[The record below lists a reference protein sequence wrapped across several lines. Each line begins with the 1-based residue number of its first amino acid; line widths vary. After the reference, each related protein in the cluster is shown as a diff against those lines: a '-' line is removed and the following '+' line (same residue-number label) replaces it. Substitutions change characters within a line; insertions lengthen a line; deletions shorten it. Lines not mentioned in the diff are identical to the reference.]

1 MSQAKGSKNSGSK
14 AAKKK
19 TAAAGSRRG
28 AGAGSKTAKSR
39 SGKTQNTEQL
49 NAKKQGQRESS
60 FGFEIETGLVLLL
73 CVLLFISCLGL
84 AGKVGHVLGSFVYGV
99 FGTLALIF
107 PVLVFYLFVFIS
119 VNRGVRGAATRTVSV
134 IGLYISLCIFI
145 QLLFYGYQTDI
156 TAADLYTSGS
166 VSHTGGGLVGG
177 GLAQLF
183 GYAFGTVGAYILVIA
198 MLVIFAL
205 LLFQRP
211 ILALVQKKG
220 GEAYDTR
227 NDRILMKE
235 EKRRDRMRRRD
246 TARARR
252 EREQM
257 IREKQR
263 IRSEKA
269 REQSAVARRVDPQT
283 IAPGAD
289 HITPYPAKDISPITA
304 PAGNVSA
311 SRDRRVNTG
320 DKVSMIP
327 SFRAEDIPDDIIDNG
342 RPESQ
347 GAVSAQK
354 AKTADTSVPVENGA
368 DHKGADTNTDSNTDT
383 GIDTEKNPGKNIVKD
398 SENIDKDTSAETA
411 AGRTAAETEPAA
423 GNVPGRNRRASDSNN
438 SKTAEIV
445 VPEQEEKPYT
455 PPPVSLLDKPT
466 GNQVGES
473 NDYLKQ
479 MGAKLQQT
487 LKTFGVEVKI
497 NHISCGPSVTRFEL
511 TPQMGVKV
519 SKILG
524 LHDDIKLALA
534 AEDIRIEAPIPG
546 KSAVGIEVP
555 NKKKTMVNFRELI
568 TTDAFRSHKSPLAFA
583 VGRNI
588 AGQPVVADLAKM
600 PHLLIAGATGS
611 GKSVFINTLI
621 MSLIYK
627 SVPDEVKFI
636 MIDPKVVEL
645 SVYNG
650 IPQLLIPVVTDPKKA
665 AGALNWAVQEMT
677 NRYQKFAETGARD
690 LKSYNARIGQ
700 IKVPEGQK
708 KPKKMYRIVVIVDE
722 LADLMMVAQNEVE
735 ESICRLAQLAR
746 AAGIHLVIATQRP
759 SVDVITGLIK
769 ANMPSRVALSVTSGV
784 DSRTIIDMN
793 GAEKLLGNGDMLF
806 YPQGYQKP
814 ARIQG
819 AFLSDDEIGRV
830 TEFLKNENAASDQ
843 EDQNAIQEE
852 INSHTAL
859 SGGGDSGDQDEYF
872 SEAGRLII
880 EKDKASIGMLQRAFR
895 IGFNRAARIM
905 DQLCDAGVVGEEEGT
920 KPRKILMS
928 MEQFEN
934 YLEGSE

>member
-1 MSQAKGSKNSGSK
+1 LSQSKGSKKTGSST
-14 AAKKK
+14 ARKK
-19 TAAAGSRRG
+19 TSAAGSRSGVKKSG
-28 AGAGSKTAKSR
+28 AKNSTGRTGA
-39 SGKTQNTEQL
+39 E
-49 NAKKQGQRESS
+49 KQGHEKSN

-84 AGKVGHVLGSFVYGV
+84 AGKAGKVIGAFLYGM
-99 FGTLALIF
+99 FGLLALIL

-119 VNRGVRGAATRTVSV
+119 VNRGVRGVTKRTVSLT
-134 IGLYISLCIFI
+134 GLYVTLCIFVH
-145 QLLFYGYQTDI
+145 LLFYGYQEGAK
-156 TAADLYTSGS
+156 AAELYRASS
-166 VSHTGGGLVGG
+166 VSHAGGGLVGG
-177 GLAQLF
+177 MLAQLF
-183 GYAFGTVGAYILVIA
+183 AYAFGTTGAYILVIT
-198 MLVIFAL
+198 MIIIFAL
-205 LLFQRP
+205 ILFQRP

-220 GEAYDTR
+220 SEAYETR
-227 NDRILMKE
+227 NDRILARE

-257 IREKQR
+257 IRDKQR
-263 IRSEKA
+263 VRSEKA
-269 REQSAVARRVDPQT
+269 REQSAAARRVDPQT
-283 IAPGAD
+283 ITASTGRV
-289 HITPYPAKDISPITA
+289 TPYPAKEISPITA
-304 PAGNVSA
+304 PPEIRRGPV
-311 SRDRRVNTG
+311 DRRVNTG
-320 DKVSMIP
+320 DKVSPIP
-327 SFRAEDIPDDIIDNG
+327 SLSAEDIPDDIIENG
-342 RPESQ
+342 R
-347 GAVSAQK
+347 
-354 AKTADTSVPVENGA
+354 
-368 DHKGADTNTDSNTDT
+368 
-383 GIDTEKNPGKNIVKD
+383 
-398 SENIDKDTSAETA
+398 SEM
-411 AGRTAAETEPAA
+411 PAA
-423 GNVPGRNRRASDSNN
+423 GAQNHREQPDGRAVGRDGTGAPATAGKGVKDRTDAAGKNAAASSVKTGSAAEDDDLDSMAAAVGSTGMNTAAAG
-438 SKTAEIV
+438 SKADRNKATGKDGKPDAIV

-455 PPPVSLLDKPT
+455 PPPVTLLDKPS

-473 NDYLKQ
+473 NEYLKQ

-487 LKTFGVEVKI
+487 LQTFGVEVRI

-511 TPQMGVKV
+511 TPKMGVKV
-519 SKILG
+519 SRILS

-568 TTDAFRSHKSPLAFA
+568 SSDAFRSHKSPLAFA

-627 SVPDEVKFI
+627 SAPDEVKFI

-677 NRYQKFAETGARD
+677 SRYQKFAETGSRD
-690 LKSYNARIGQ
+690 LKSYNAH
-700 IKVPEGQK
+700 IKQMDVPEGQK
-708 KPKKMYRIVVIVDE
+708 RPKKMYRIVVIVDE
-722 LADLMMVAQNEVE
+722 LADLMMVAQNDVE

-830 TEFLKNENAASDQ
+830 TDFLKKENSASD
-843 EDQNAIQEE
+843 EDGQKAIQDE
-852 INSHTAL
+852 INSHTL
-859 SGGGDSGDQDEYF
+859 SAGGGDGGEQDEYF
-872 SEAGRLII
+872 AEAGRLII

-920 KPRKILMS
+920 KPRRILMS

>member
-1 MSQAKGSKNSGSK
+1 MSQSKGRKKTGNGTS
-14 AAKKK
+14 KKK
-19 TAAAGSRRG
+19 TSASGSQSGVKKSGVKNSTGRTG
-28 AGAGSKTAKSR
+28 A
-39 SGKTQNTEQL
+39 E
-49 NAKKQGQRESS
+49 KQRHEKSS

-84 AGKVGHVLGSFVYGV
+84 AGKAGKVIGAFLYGM
-99 FGTLALIF
+99 FGMLALAL

-119 VNRGVRGAATRTVSV
+119 VNRGVRGVTKRTVSLA
-134 IGLYISLCIFI
+134 GLYVTLCIFVH
-145 QLLFYGYQTDI
+145 LLFYGYQPG
-156 TAADLYTSGS
+156 ANAVELYRASS
-166 VSHTGGGLVGG
+166 VSHAGGGLVGG
-177 GLAQLF
+177 MLAQLF
-183 GYAFGTVGAYILVIA
+183 GYAFGTTGAYILVIT
-198 MLVIFAL
+198 MIIIFAL
-205 LLFQRP
+205 ILFQRP

-220 GEAYDTR
+220 SEAYETR
-227 NDRILMKE
+227 NDRIIARE

-257 IREKQR
+257 IRDKQR
-263 IRSEKA
+263 ARSEKA
-269 REQSAVARRVDPQT
+269 REQSAAARRVDPQT
-283 IAPGAD
+283 IIASAGRV
-289 HITPYPAKDISPITA
+289 TPYPAKEISPITA
-304 PAGNVSA
+304 PQEVRRGPV
-311 SRDRRVNTG
+311 DRRVNTG
-320 DKVSMIP
+320 DKVSPIP
-327 SFRAEDIPDDIIDNG
+327 ALSAADIPDDIIENG
-342 RPESQ
+342 RSETPAA
-347 GAVSAQK
+347 GAK
-354 AKTADTSVPVENGA
+354 ARRDQTNEMAAGKEMTDR
-368 DHKGADTNTDSNTDT
+368 NTDSADSDLT
-383 GIDTEKNPGKNIVKD
+383 GRN
-398 SENIDKDTSAETA
+398 AATA
-411 AGRTAAETEPAA
+411 AGRSAAA
-423 GNVPGRNRRASDSNN
+423 GGLAGRNSDATDG
-438 SKTAEIV
+438 TAGRNKAAGKNAEAAAIV
-445 VPEQEEKPYT
+445 VPEQEERPYT
-455 PPPVSLLDKPT
+455 PPPVSLLDKPS

-473 NDYLKQ
+473 NEYLKQ

-487 LKTFGVEVKI
+487 LQTFGVEVRI

-511 TPQMGVKV
+511 TPKMGVKV
-519 SKILG
+519 SRILS

-568 TTDAFRSHKSPLAFA
+568 SSDAFRSHKSPLAFA

-627 SVPDEVKFI
+627 SAPDEVKFI

-677 NRYQKFAETGARD
+677 SRYQKFAETGSRD
-690 LKSYNARIGQ
+690 LKSYNGHIEQ
-700 IKVPEGQK
+700 MDVPEGQK
-708 KPKKMYRIVVIVDE
+708 RPKKMYRIVVIVDE
-722 LADLMMVAQNEVE
+722 LADLMMVAQNDVE

-830 TEFLKNENAASDQ
+830 TDFLKKENSASD
-843 EDQNAIQEE
+843 EDGQKAIQDE
-852 INSHTAL
+852 INSHTL
-859 SGGGDSGDQDEYF
+859 SAGGGDGGEQDEYF
-872 SEAGRLII
+872 AEAGRLII

-920 KPRKILMS
+920 KPRRILMS